1 MQQVGSAILSVH
13 LSNFENVINRKDL
26 IIKSLLS
33 KLEKTEQENRDLKTV
48 LNNLGLFLQDL
59 SKDSNKLG
67 G

>member
-1 MQQVGSAILSVH
+1 MQQIGESILSVY

-26 IIKSLLS
+26 VIKALLS
-33 KLEKTEQENRDLKTV
+33 KLEATEQENRDLKTV

-59 SKDSNKLG
+59 SKDSIKG

>member
-1 MQQVGSAILSVH
+1 MQQIGESILSVY

-26 IIKSLLS
+26 VIKTLLS
-33 KLEKTEQENRDLKTV
+33 KLERTEQENRDLKTV

-59 SKDSNKLG
+59 SKESIKG

>member
-1 MQQVGSAILSVH
+1 MQQIGSTILSVH

-48 LNNLGLFLQDL
+48 LSNLGLFLQDL
-59 SKDSNKLG
+59 SKDSKIG

>member
-1 MQQVGSAILSVH
+1 MQQVGSAILSVY
-13 LSNFENVINRKDL
+13 LSNFETTIKRKDL

-48 LNNLGLFLQDL
+48 LSNLGLFLQDL
-59 SKDSNKLG
+59 SKDSKIG